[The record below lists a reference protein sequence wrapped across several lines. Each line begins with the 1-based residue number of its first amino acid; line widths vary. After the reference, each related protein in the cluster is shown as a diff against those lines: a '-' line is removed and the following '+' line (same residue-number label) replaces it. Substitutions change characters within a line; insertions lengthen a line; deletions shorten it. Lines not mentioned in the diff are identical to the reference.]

1 MCYCLNPT
9 CQNPQNPG
17 DAELCQS
24 CGAKLLL
31 TIDAETPSASR
42 YRTIKPIGQ
51 GGFGRT
57 FLAVDETKPLIFS
70 QCVIKQFLQ
79 QNTAAEKAAQ
89 LFHQEAA
96 QLETLGK
103 HPQIPELIAHFEQ
116 DGRQYL
122 VQEFIDGKNLA
133 RELEQKGA
141 FTETQ
146 IRQILNDLLPV
157 LHFVHKSKVIHRDIK
172 PENIIRRRLSPA
184 PLPALENSYQPS
196 PFQKDI
202 VLVDFGAAKKVTAT
216 GLPQTGTI
224 IGSAAYTA
232 PEQLMGKAVFAS
244 DIYSLGVT
252 CIHLLTEIPP
262 FDLFDSTEDS
272 WAWRNYLKTAVSDD
286 FGRILDTMLQS
297 ATNRRYS
304 SASAVIRH
312 LNPKPVYLDAQP
324 VLDAPETPAER
335 VVTPAPGV
343 SLFTRQQQAEIQQA
357 LQEDLAPYN
366 VTIQVSQAKQQLNIV
381 INRTEDNPVYYPHLS
396 QIIATRLTDLELNKV
411 TAVKLLGRVNN
422 SRRPEWK
429 QILQIDPK
437 IKLRNKLV
445 RLQHNQLLKKA
456 ASVTTQ
462 EFWLPKLKTQ
472 DFWIDAL
479 MFALVWFIFGSQIVI
494 FNSWF
499 ALIVS
504 SGFMAVK
511 HQVSQ
516 NKEFAN
522 KNLFASLVVLFLMTG
537 GMGNSRILNTG
548 IFGILLGCLVV
559 ALPLFFVK
567 ENYQ

>member
-1 MCYCLNPT
+1 MSYCLNPT
-9 CQNPQNPG
+9 CRNPQNPG

-24 CGAKLLL
+24 CGSKLLL
-31 TIDAETPSASR
+31 TLDAETPSASR

-57 FLAVDETKPLIFS
+57 FLAVDETKPVIFS
-70 QCVIKQFLQ
+70 QCVIKQFFP
-79 QNTAAEKAAQ
+79 QNTAGEKAAQ

-184 PLPALENSYQPS
+184 PLSALENSYQPS

-216 GLPQTGTI
+216 GLPQTGTM

-286 FGRILDTMLQS
+286 LGRILDTMLQS
-297 ATNRRYS
+297 ATKRRYS

-343 SLFTRQQQAEIQQA
+343 SLFTRQQQAEIQEA
-357 LQEDLAPYN
+357 LQEAIAPYN

-396 QIIATRLTDLELNKV
+396 QIIATRLTDLQLNKV
-411 TAVKLLGRVNN
+411 AAVKLLGRVNN
-422 SRRPEWK
+422 SRVPEWK
-429 QILQIDPK
+429 QVLQIDPK
-437 IKLRNKLV
+437 IKLRNKLR
-445 RLQHNQLLKKA
+445 RLKHNKLLKKIAPTCYPKILA
-456 ASVTTQ
+456 A
-462 EFWLPKLKTQ
+462 
-472 DFWIDAL
+472 
-479 MFALVWFIFGSQIVI
+479 
-494 FNSWF
+494 
-499 ALIVS
+499 
-504 SGFMAVK
+504 
-511 HQVSQ
+511 QV
-516 NKEFAN
+516 
-522 KNLFASLVVLFLMTG
+522 
-537 GMGNSRILNTG
+537 
-548 IFGILLGCLVV
+548 
-559 ALPLFFVK
+559 
-567 ENYQ
+567 EN

>member
-1 MCYCLNPT
+1 MSYCLNPT
-9 CQNPQNPG
+9 CHNPQNPG

-24 CGAKLLL
+24 CGSKLLL
-31 TIDAETPSASR
+31 TLDAETPSASR

-57 FLAVDETKPLIFS
+57 FLAVDETKPVIFS
-70 QCVIKQFLQ
+70 QCVIKQFFP
-79 QNTAAEKAAQ
+79 QNTAGEKAAQ

-184 PLPALENSYQPS
+184 PLSALENSYQPS

-286 FGRILDTMLQS
+286 LGRILDTMLQS
-297 ATNRRYS
+297 ATKRRYS

-324 VLDAPETPAER
+324 VLDAPETPAQR

-343 SLFTRQQQAEIQQA
+343 SLFSRQQQAEIQEA
-357 LQEDLAPYN
+357 LQEAIAPYN

-396 QIIATRLTDLELNKV
+396 QIIATRLTDLQLNKV
-411 TAVKLLGRVNN
+411 ATVKLLGRVNN
-422 SRRPEWK
+422 SRVPEWK
-429 QILQIDPK
+429 QVLQIDPK
-437 IKLRNKLV
+437 IKLRNKLR
-445 RLQHNQLLKKA
+445 RLKHNKLLKQIA
-456 ASVTTQ
+456 PVATQ
-462 EFWLPKLKTQ
+462 KFWLPKLKTK
-472 DFWIDAL
+472 DFWIDSL

-494 FNSWF
+494 FNYWF

-522 KNLFASLVVLFLMTG
+522 NNLFASLVVLFLVSG

-559 ALPLFFVK
+559 AFPLFFVK
-567 ENYQ
+567 ENYH

>member
-1 MCYCLNPT
+1 MSYCLNPT

-24 CGAKLLL
+24 CGSKLLL
-31 TIDAETPSASR
+31 TNAQSPSASR
-42 YRTIKPIGQ
+42 YRTIRAIAQ

-57 FLAVDETKPLIFS
+57 FLAVDETKPQTFA
-70 QCVIKQFLQ
+70 QCVIKQSLPP
-79 QNTAAEKAAQ
+79 NTAAEKASQ

-133 RELEQKGA
+133 QELEQKGA
-141 FTETQ
+141 FTENQ

-157 LHFVHKSKVIHRDIK
+157 IHFVHKSKVIHRDIK

-252 CIHLLTEIPP
+252 CIHLLTHIPP
-262 FDLFDSTEDS
+262 FDLFDSAEDS
-272 WAWRNYLKTAVSDD
+272 WAWRNYLKSAVSDD

-304 SASAVIRH
+304 SASAVIRQ
-312 LNPKPVYLDAQP
+312 LNPKPVYLDVQP
-324 VLDAPETPAER
+324 VLDAPETGAESKPALAAA
-335 VVTPAPGV
+335 PA
-343 SLFTRQQQAEIQQA
+343 LFSREEQAEIQQA
-357 LQEDLAPYN
+357 LQEAIAPYN
-366 VTIQVSQAKQQLNIV
+366 VTIQISQAKQKLNIV

-396 QIIATRLTDLELNKV
+396 QIIATKLTALQLNKI
-411 TAVKLLGRVNN
+411 TAIKLLGRVNN
-422 SRRPEWK
+422 SRVPEWK
-429 QILQIDPK
+429 EVLQIDPK
-437 IKLRNKLV
+437 IQLKNKIV
-445 RLQHNQLLKKA
+445 RLQHNQLAKKIA
-456 ASVTTQ
+456 PVATQ

-472 DFWIDAL
+472 DFWLDSL

-499 ALIVS
+499 ALIVA

-511 HQVSQ
+511 YQVSQ
-516 NKEFAN
+516 KKEFAN
-522 KNLFASLVVLFLMTG
+522 KNLFASLVVLFLITG

>member
-1 MCYCLNPT
+1 MSYCLNPT

-17 DAELCQS
+17 DADLCQS
-24 CGAKLLL
+24 CGSKLLL
-31 TIDAETPSASR
+31 TNEQSPSASR
-42 YRTIKPIGQ
+42 YRTIKPIAQ

-57 FLAVDETKPLIFS
+57 FLAVDETKPQIFS
-70 QCVIKQFLQ
+70 QCVIKQFLP
-79 QNTAAEKAAQ
+79 QNTPAEKAAQ

-116 DGRQYL
+116 DSRQYL

-133 RELEQKGA
+133 QELEQKGA
-141 FTETQ
+141 FTENQ

-172 PENIIRRRLSPA
+172 PANIIRRRLSPA

-202 VLVDFGAAKKVTAT
+202 ILVDFGAAKKVTAT

-224 IGSAAYTA
+224 IGSAAYIA

-252 CIHLLTEIPP
+252 CIHLLTHIPP

-272 WAWRNYLKTAVSDD
+272 WAWRNYLKSAVSDD

-304 SASAVIRH
+304 SASAVIRQ

-324 VLDAPETPAER
+324 VLNTPETPAESK
-335 VVTPAPGV
+335 PALSPV
-343 SLFTRQQQAEIQQA
+343 RSLFSREQQAEIQQA
-357 LQEDLAPYN
+357 LQDAIAPYN
-366 VTIQVSQAKQQLNIV
+366 VTIQVSQAKQKLNIV

-396 QIIATRLTDLELNKV
+396 QIIATRLTDLQLNKV
-411 TAVKLLGRVNN
+411 AAIKLLGRVNN
-422 SRRPEWK
+422 SRVPEWK
-429 QILQIDPK
+429 EVLQIDPK
-437 IKLRNKLV
+437 IQLRNKLV
-445 RLQHNQLLKKA
+445 RLQHNQLAKKIA
-456 ASVTTQ
+456 PVATQ
-462 EFWLPKLKTQ
+462 EFWLPKLRNQ
-472 DFWIDAL
+472 DFWIDSL

-499 ALIVS
+499 ALIVA
-504 SGFMAVK
+504 SGFMVVK

-522 KNLFASLVVLFLMTG
+522 KNLFASLVVLFLLTG

>member
-1 MCYCLNPT
+1 MSYCLNPT

-17 DAELCQS
+17 DAELCKS
-24 CGAKLLL
+24 CGSKLLL
-31 TIDAETPSASR
+31 TNENSPSASR
-42 YRTIKPIGQ
+42 YRTIKAIGQ

-89 LFHQEAA
+89 LFQQEAA

-133 RELEQKGA
+133 QELEQKGA
-141 FTETQ
+141 FTENQ

-172 PENIIRRRLSPA
+172 PENIIRRRLSPT
-184 PLPALENSYQPS
+184 PLPALESSYHPS

-252 CIHLLTEIPP
+252 CIHLLTHIPP
-262 FDLFDSTEDS
+262 FDLFDSAEDA
-272 WAWRNYLKTAVSDD
+272 WAWRNYLKSAVSDD

-304 SASAVIRH
+304 SASAVIRQ

-357 LQEDLAPYN
+357 LQEAIAPYN
-366 VTIQVSQAKQQLNIV
+366 VTIQVSQAKQKLNIV
-381 INRTEDNPVYYPHLS
+381 INRTENNPVYYPHLS
-396 QIIATRLTDLELNKV
+396 QIIATRLTDLELNQV
-411 TAVKLLGRVNN
+411 AAIKLLGRVNN
-422 SRRPEWK
+422 SRIPEWK
-429 QILQIDPK
+429 EVLQIDPK
-437 IKLRNKLV
+437 IKIRNKIV
-445 RLQHNQLLKKA
+445 RLQHNLFIKKIA
-456 ASVTTQ
+456 PVATQ
-462 EFWLPKLKTQ
+462 EFWLPKLKNT
-472 DFWIDAL
+472 DFWIDSL

-494 FNSWF
+494 FNSIF
-499 ALIVS
+499 ALIVA
-504 SGFMAVK
+504 SGFMVVK
-511 HQVSQ
+511 HKVSQ

-522 KNLFASLVVLFLMTG
+522 KNLFASLVLLFLITG
-537 GMGNSRILNTG
+537 SMGNSRILNTG
-548 IFGILLGCLVV
+548 IFGVLLGCLVV

>member
-1 MCYCLNPT
+1 MSYCLNPT
-9 CQNPQNPG
+9 CQNPQNQS

-24 CGAKLLL
+24 CGSKLLL
-31 TIDAETPSASR
+31 TNEQSPSASR
-42 YRTIKPIGQ
+42 YRTIKPIAQ

-57 FLAVDETKPLIFS
+57 FLAVDETKPPIFS
-70 QCVIKQFLQ
+70 QCVIKQSLP
-79 QNTAAEKAAQ
+79 QNTAAEKSAQ

-116 DGRQYL
+116 EDRQYL

-133 RELEQKGA
+133 QELEQKGA

-172 PENIIRRRLSPA
+172 PANIIRRRLSPA

-252 CIHLLTEIPP
+252 CIHLLTHIPP

-272 WAWRNYLKTAVSDD
+272 WAWRNYLKSAVSDD

-297 ATNRRYS
+297 ATNRRYN
-304 SASAVIRH
+304 SASAVIRQ
-312 LNPKPVYLDAQP
+312 LNPKPVYLEGAP

-335 VVTPAPGV
+335 VLTPAPGV
-343 SLFTRQQQAEIQQA
+343 SLFTRQEQAEIQEA
-357 LQEDLAPYN
+357 LQSAIAPYN
-366 VTIQVSQAKQQLNIV
+366 VIIQVNQAKHKLNIV
-381 INRTEDNPVYYPHLS
+381 INRTPDNPVYYPHLA
-396 QIIATRLTDLELNKV
+396 QIITTRLTDLQLNKV
-411 TAVKLLGRVNN
+411 AAVKLLGRVNN
-422 SRRPEWK
+422 SRVPEWK
-429 QILQIDPK
+429 EVLQIDPK
-437 IKLRNKLV
+437 IQLRNKLV
-445 RLQHNQLLKKA
+445 RLQHSELVKKIA
-456 ASVTTQ
+456 PVATQ
-462 EFWLPKLKTQ
+462 QFWLPKLRTK
-472 DFWIDAL
+472 DFWIDSL

-494 FNSWF
+494 FNAVF
-499 ALIVS
+499 ALIIS
-504 SGFMAVK
+504 AAFMAVK
-511 HQVSQ
+511 HQVSK

-522 KNLFASLVVLFLMTG
+522 NNLFATLVVLFLMAG
-537 GMGNSRILNTG
+537 NMGNSRILNTG
-548 IFGILLGCLVV
+548 VFGFLLACLVV
-559 ALPLFFVK
+559 ASPLFYVK

>member
-1 MCYCLNPT
+1 MSYCLNPT

-24 CGAKLLL
+24 CGSKLLL
-31 TIDAETPSASR
+31 TNEQSPSASR
-42 YRTIKPIGQ
+42 YRTIKAIAQ

-57 FLAVDETKPLIFS
+57 FLAVDETKPQTFA
-70 QCVIKQFLQ
+70 QCVIKQSFP

-116 DGRQYL
+116 EGRQYL

-133 RELEQKGA
+133 QELEQKGA

-146 IRQILNDLLPV
+146 IRQILSDLLPV

-216 GLPQTGTI
+216 GLPQTGTM

-244 DIYSLGVT
+244 DIYSLGIT
-252 CIHLLTEIPP
+252 CIHLLTHIPP
-262 FDLFDSTEDS
+262 FDLFDSAEDS
-272 WAWRNYLKTAVSDD
+272 WAWRNYLKSAVSDD

-304 SASAVIRH
+304 SASAVIRQ

-324 VLDAPETPAER
+324 VLDASETGAESKPVLTGAPA
-335 VVTPAPGV
+335 
-343 SLFTRQQQAEIQQA
+343 LFSREQQAEIQQA
-357 LQEDLAPYN
+357 LQEAIAPYN
-366 VTIQVSQAKQQLNIV
+366 VTIQISQAKQKLNIV

-396 QIIATRLTDLELNKV
+396 QIIATKLTALQLNKV
-411 TAVKLLGRVNN
+411 AAIKLLGRVNN
-422 SRRPEWK
+422 SRVPEWK
-429 QILQIDPK
+429 EVLQIDPK
-437 IKLRNKLV
+437 IQLRNKLV
-445 RLQHNQLLKKA
+445 RLQHNQLAKKFA
-456 ASVTTQ
+456 PVATQ
-462 EFWLPKLKTQ
+462 EFWLPKLKSQ
-472 DFWIDAL
+472 DFWLDSL

-499 ALIVS
+499 ALIVA
-504 SGFMAVK
+504 SGFMVVK

-516 NKEFAN
+516 DKEFAN

>member
-1 MCYCLNPT
+1 MSYCLNPT
-9 CQNPQNPG
+9 CHNPQNPG

-24 CGAKLLL
+24 CGSKLLL
-31 TIDAETPSASR
+31 TLDAETPSASR
-42 YRTIKPIGQ
+42 YRTRKPIGQ

-57 FLAVDETKPLIFS
+57 FLAVDETKPVIFS
-70 QCVIKQFLQ
+70 QCVIKQSFP
-79 QNTAAEKAAQ
+79 QNTAGEKAAQ

-184 PLPALENSYQPS
+184 PLSALENSYQPS

-286 FGRILDTMLQS
+286 LGRILDTMLQS
-297 ATNRRYS
+297 ATKRRYS
-304 SASAVIRH
+304 SASAVLRH
-312 LNPKPVYLDAQP
+312 LNPKQVYLDAEP

-343 SLFTRQQQAEIQQA
+343 SLFTRQQQAEIQEA
-357 LQEDLAPYN
+357 LQEAIAPYN

-396 QIIATRLTDLELNKV
+396 QIIATRLTDLHLNKV
-411 TAVKLLGRVNN
+411 AAVKLLGRVNN
-422 SRRPEWK
+422 SRVPEWK
-429 QILQIDPK
+429 QVLQIDPK
-437 IKLRNKLV
+437 IKLRNKLR
-445 RLQHNQLLKKA
+445 RLKHNKLLKKIA
-456 ASVTTQ
+456 PLTTQ
-462 EFWLPKLKTQ
+462 KFWLPKLKTK
-472 DFWIDAL
+472 DFWIDSL

-504 SGFMAVK
+504 SGFMTVK

-522 KNLFASLVVLFLMTG
+522 NNLFASLVVLFLMSG

-567 ENYQ
+567 ENYH

>member
-9 CQNPQNPG
+9 CHNPQNLG

-24 CGAKLLL
+24 CGSKLLL

-57 FLAVDETKPLIFS
+57 FLAVDETKPVIFS
-70 QCVIKQFLQ
+70 QCVIKQSFP
-79 QNTAAEKAAQ
+79 QNTAGEKAAQ
-89 LFHQEAA
+89 LFHQEVA

-116 DGRQYL
+116 EGRQYL

-184 PLPALENSYQPS
+184 PLSALENSYQPS

-286 FGRILDTMLQS
+286 LGRILDTMLQS
-297 ATNRRYS
+297 ATKRRYS

-312 LNPKPVYLDAQP
+312 LNPKPVYLDAEP

-343 SLFTRQQQAEIQQA
+343 SLFTRQQQAEIQEA
-357 LQEDLAPYN
+357 LQEAIAPYN

-396 QIIATRLTDLELNKV
+396 QIIATRLTDLQLNKV
-411 TAVKLLGRVNN
+411 AAVKLLGRVNN

-437 IKLRNKLV
+437 IQLRNKLV
-445 RLQHNQLLKKA
+445 RLQHNQLLKKIA
-456 ASVTTQ
+456 PVTTQ

-522 KNLFASLVVLFLMTG
+522 KNLFASLVLLFLMTG
-537 GMGNSRILNTG
+537 GMGNFRILNTG

-567 ENYQ
+567 ENYH

>member
-24 CGAKLLL
+24 CGSKLLL
-31 TIDAETPSASR
+31 TIDPETPSASR
-42 YRTIKPIGQ
+42 YRTVKPIGQ

-70 QCVIKQFLQ
+70 QCVIKQFFP
-79 QNTAAEKAAQ
+79 QNTSAEKAAQ

-172 PENIIRRRLSPA
+172 PENIIRRRLSPT

-366 VTIQVSQAKQQLNIV
+366 VTIQVSQAKQQLTIV

-396 QIIATRLTDLELNKV
+396 QIIATRLTDLQLNKV
-411 TAVKLLGRVNN
+411 AAVKLLGRVNN

-437 IKLRNKLV
+437 IQLRNKLV
-445 RLQHNQLLKKA
+445 RLQHNKLLKNIA
-456 ASVTTQ
+456 PVATQ
-462 EFWLPKLKTQ
+462 EFWLPKFKTQ
-472 DFWIDAL
+472 DFWLDAL

-516 NKEFAN
+516 HKEFAN

>member
-1 MCYCLNPT
+1 MSYCLNPT
-9 CQNPQNPG
+9 CHNPQNPG

-24 CGAKLLL
+24 CVSKLLL
-31 TIDAETPSASR
+31 TLDAETPSASR
-42 YRTIKPIGQ
+42 YRSIKPIGQ

-57 FLAVDETKPLIFS
+57 FLAVDETKPVIFS
-70 QCVIKQFLQ
+70 QCVIKQSFP
-79 QNTAAEKAAQ
+79 QNTAGEKAAQ
-89 LFHQEAA
+89 LFHQEVA

-184 PLPALENSYQPS
+184 PLSALENCYQPS

-286 FGRILDTMLQS
+286 LGRILDTMLQS
-297 ATNRRYS
+297 ATKRRYS

-343 SLFTRQQQAEIQQA
+343 SLFTRQQQAEIQEA
-357 LQEDLAPYN
+357 LQEAIAPYN
-366 VTIQVSQAKQQLNIV
+366 VIIQVSQAKQQLNIV

-396 QIIATRLTDLELNKV
+396 QIIATRLTDFHLNKV
-411 TAVKLLGRVNN
+411 AAVKLLGRVNN
-422 SRRPEWK
+422 SRVPEWK
-429 QILQIDPK
+429 QLLQIDPK
-437 IKLRNKLV
+437 IKFRNKL
-445 RLQHNQLLKKA
+445 RLKHNKLLKKIA
-456 ASVTTQ
+456 PVATKN
-462 EFWLPKLKTQ
+462 FWLPKLKTK
-472 DFWIDAL
+472 DFWIDSL

-494 FNSWF
+494 FNSWC

-504 SGFMAVK
+504 SGFMTVK

-522 KNLFASLVVLFLMTG
+522 NNLFASLVVLFLMSG

-559 ALPLFFVK
+559 ASPLFFVK
-567 ENYQ
+567 ENYH

>member
-1 MCYCLNPT
+1 MSYCLNPT
-9 CQNPQNPG
+9 CRNPQNPG

-24 CGAKLLL
+24 CGSKLLL
-31 TIDAETPSASR
+31 TLDAETPSASR

-57 FLAVDETKPLIFS
+57 FLAVDETKPVIFS
-70 QCVIKQFLQ
+70 QCVIKQSFP
-79 QNTAAEKAAQ
+79 QNTAGEKGAQ

-184 PLPALENSYQPS
+184 PLSALENSYQPS

-286 FGRILDTMLQS
+286 LGRILDTMLQS
-297 ATNRRYS
+297 ATKRRYS

-312 LNPKPVYLDAQP
+312 LNPKPVYLDAEP

-343 SLFTRQQQAEIQQA
+343 SLFTRQQQAEIQEA
-357 LQEDLAPYN
+357 LQEAIAPYN

-396 QIIATRLTDLELNKV
+396 QIIATRLTDLQLNKV
-411 TAVKLLGRVNN
+411 AAVKLLGRVNN
-422 SRRPEWK
+422 SRVPEWK
-429 QILQIDPK
+429 QLLQIDPK
-437 IKLRNKLV
+437 IKLRNKIR
-445 RLQHNQLLKKA
+445 RLKHNILLKKIA
-456 ASVTTQ
+456 PVATQ
-462 EFWLPKLKTQ
+462 KFWLPKLKTK
-472 DFWIDAL
+472 DFWIDSL

-504 SGFMAVK
+504 SGFMTVK

-522 KNLFASLVVLFLMTG
+522 NNLFASLVVLFLMSG

-567 ENYQ
+567 ENYH

>member
-24 CGAKLLL
+24 CGSKLLL

-252 CIHLLTEIPP
+252 CIHLLTEIRP

-396 QIIATRLTDLELNKV
+396 QIIATRLTDLQLNKV
-411 TAVKLLGRVNN
+411 AAVKLLGRLNN

-462 EFWLPKLKTQ
+462 EFWRPKLKTQ

-499 ALIVS
+499 ALIVT
-504 SGFMAVK
+504 SGFMTVK

-516 NKEFAN
+516 HKQFAN

>member
-1 MCYCLNPT
+1 MSYCLNPT
-9 CQNPQNPG
+9 CQNPQNLG

-24 CGAKLLL
+24 CGSKLLL
-31 TIDAETPSASR
+31 TNENSPSASR
-42 YRTIKPIGQ
+42 YRTVKAIGQ

-57 FLAVDETKPLIFS
+57 FLAVDETKPLTFS
-70 QCVIKQFLQ
+70 QCVIKQFLP
-79 QNTAAEKAAQ
+79 QNTAAAKAAQ

-96 QLETLGK
+96 QLQTLGK

-157 LHFVHKSKVIHRDIK
+157 LHYVHKSKVIHRDIK
-172 PENIIRRRLSPA
+172 PENIIRRRLSPT

-272 WAWRNYLKTAVSDD
+272 WAWRNYLKSAVSDD

-304 SASAVIRH
+304 SASAVLRH
-312 LNPKPVYLDAQP
+312 LNPKPVYLEAAP

-335 VVTPAPGV
+335 VLTPAPGL
-343 SLFTRQQQAEIQQA
+343 SLFTRKEQAEIQQA
-357 LQEDLAPYN
+357 LQEAIAPYN
-366 VTIQVSQAKQQLNIV
+366 VTIQLSQAKQKLNIV

-396 QIIATRLTDLELNKV
+396 QIIATRLTSLQLNKV
-411 TAVKLLGRVNN
+411 AAVKLLGRVNN
-422 SRRPEWK
+422 SRVPEWK
-429 QILQIDPK
+429 QVLQIDPK
-437 IKLRNKLV
+437 IKLRNKIVL
-445 RLQHNQLLKKA
+445 LQHNQLIKKIA
-456 ASVTTQ
+456 PVATQ
-462 EFWLPKLKTQ
+462 EFWLPKLRNA
-472 DFWIDAL
+472 DFWIDSL

-494 FNSWF
+494 FNSGF
-499 ALIVS
+499 ALIVA

-511 HQVSQ
+511 YQVSQ
-516 NKEFAN
+516 KKEFAN
-522 KNLFASLVVLFLMTG
+522 KNLFASLVVLFLIAG

-548 IFGILLGCLVV
+548 IFGVLLGCLVV

>member
-1 MCYCLNPT
+1 MSYCLNPT
-9 CQNPQNPG
+9 CHNPQNPG

-24 CGAKLLL
+24 CCSKLLL
-31 TIDAETPSASR
+31 TNEQSPSASR
-42 YRTIKPIGQ
+42 YRSIRAIAQ

-57 FLAVDETKPLIFS
+57 FLAVDETKPQNFA
-70 QCVIKQFLQ
+70 QCVIKQSLPP
-79 QNTAAEKAAQ
+79 NTAAEKASQ

-116 DGRQYL
+116 EGRQYL

-133 RELEQKGA
+133 QELEQKGA

-252 CIHLLTEIPP
+252 CIHLLTHIPP
-262 FDLFDSTEDS
+262 FDLFDSAEDS
-272 WAWRNYLKTAVSDD
+272 WAWRNYLKSAVSDD

-297 ATNRRYS
+297 ATNRRYN
-304 SASAVIRH
+304 SASAVIRQ

-324 VLDAPETPAER
+324 VLDAPETGAESKPALA
-335 VVTPAPGV
+335 PAPA
-343 SLFTRQQQAEIQQA
+343 LFSREQQAEIQQA
-357 LQEDLAPYN
+357 LQEAIAPYN
-366 VTIQVSQAKQQLNIV
+366 VTIQISQAKQKLNIV

-396 QIIATRLTDLELNKV
+396 QIIATKLTDLQLNKV
-411 TAVKLLGRVNN
+411 AAIKLLGRVNN
-422 SRRPEWK
+422 SRVPEWK
-429 QILQIDPK
+429 EVLQIDPK
-437 IKLRNKLV
+437 IQLKNKLL
-445 RLQHNQLLKKA
+445 RLQHNQLAKKIA
-456 ASVTTQ
+456 PVATQ

-472 DFWIDAL
+472 DFWLDSL

-499 ALIVS
+499 ALIVA
-504 SGFMAVK
+504 SGFMVVK

-516 NKEFAN
+516 DKEFAN
-522 KNLFASLVVLFLMTG
+522 KNLFASLVVLFLLTG

>member
-1 MCYCLNPT
+1 MSYCLNPT
-9 CQNPQNPG
+9 CHNPQNPG

-24 CGAKLLL
+24 CGSKLLL
-31 TIDAETPSASR
+31 TLDAETPSASR

-57 FLAVDETKPLIFS
+57 FLAVDETKPVIFS
-70 QCVIKQFLQ
+70 QCVIKQFLP
-79 QNTAAEKAAQ
+79 QNTAGEKAAQ

-184 PLPALENSYQPS
+184 PLSALENSYQPS

-286 FGRILDTMLQS
+286 LSRILDTMLQS
-297 ATNRRYS
+297 ATKRRYS
-304 SASAVIRH
+304 SASAVLRH

-343 SLFTRQQQAEIQQA
+343 LLFTRQQQAEIQEA
-357 LQEDLAPYN
+357 LQEAIAPYN

-396 QIIATRLTDLELNKV
+396 QIIATRLTDLHLNKV
-411 TAVKLLGRVNN
+411 AAVKLLGRVNN
-422 SRRPEWK
+422 SRVPEWK
-429 QILQIDPK
+429 QLLQIDPK
-437 IKLRNKLV
+437 IKLRNKLR
-445 RLQHNQLLKKA
+445 RLKYNKLLKKIA
-456 ASVTTQ
+456 PVATQ
-462 EFWLPKLKTQ
+462 NFWLPKLKTK
-472 DFWIDAL
+472 DFWIDSL

-504 SGFMAVK
+504 SGFMTVK

-522 KNLFASLVVLFLMTG
+522 NNLFASLVVLFLMSG

-559 ALPLFFVK
+559 ASPLFFVK
-567 ENYQ
+567 ENYH

>member
-1 MCYCLNPT
+1 MSYCLNPT
-9 CQNPQNPG
+9 CQNPQNSG

-24 CGAKLLL
+24 CGSKLLL
-31 TIDAETPSASR
+31 SNEQSPSASR
-42 YRTIKPIGQ
+42 YRTIRAIAQ

-57 FLAVDETKPLIFS
+57 FLAVDQTKPPMFS
-70 QCVIKQFLQ
+70 QCVIKQSFP
-79 QNTAAEKAAQ
+79 QNTAAAQAAQ

-103 HPQIPELIAHFEQ
+103 HPQIPELIAYFEQ

-133 RELEQKGA
+133 QELAQKGA
-141 FTETQ
+141 FTENQ

-252 CIHLLTEIPP
+252 CIHLLTHIPP
-262 FDLFDSTEDS
+262 FDLFDSAEDS
-272 WAWRNYLKTAVSDD
+272 WAWRNYLKSAVSDD

-297 ATNRRYS
+297 ATNRRYN
-304 SASAVIRH
+304 SASAVIRQ
-312 LNPKPVYLDAQP
+312 LNPKQVYLEGQP
-324 VLDAPETPAER
+324 VLDAPETPAESK
-335 VVTPAPGV
+335 PALSPIP
-343 SLFTRQQQAEIQQA
+343 SLFSLEQQAEIQQA
-357 LQEDLAPYN
+357 LQSAIAPYN
-366 VTIQVSQAKQQLNIV
+366 VTIQVSQAKQKLNIV
-381 INRTEDNPVYYPHLS
+381 INRTEDNPIYYPHLS
-396 QIIATRLTDLELNKV
+396 QIIATKLTDLQLNKV
-411 TAVKLLGRVNN
+411 AAIKLLGRVNN
-422 SRRPEWK
+422 SRVPEWK
-429 QILQIDPK
+429 EVLETDPN
-437 IKLRNKLV
+437 IQFSNKSWQ
-445 RLQHNQLLKKA
+445 RQDNQLVKPIAPVITEEFLL
-456 ASVTTQ
+456 SV
-462 EFWLPKLKTQ
+462 LKTKN
-472 DFWIDAL
+472 FWIDLL

-494 FNSWF
+494 FNSGF
-499 ALIVS
+499 ALIIS
-504 SGFMAVK
+504 LGFMVVK
-511 HQVSQ
+511 YQVSE

-522 KNLFASLVVLFLMTG
+522 KILFATLVVLFLITG
-537 GMGNSRILNTG
+537 SMGNSRILNTG
-548 IFGILLGCLVV
+548 IFGVLLGCLVV

>member
-1 MCYCLNPT
+1 MSYCLNPT
-9 CQNPQNPG
+9 CQNPQNLG

-24 CGAKLLL
+24 CGSKLLL
-31 TIDAETPSASR
+31 TNEQSPSASR

-57 FLAVDETKPLIFS
+57 FLAVDESKPLIFS
-70 QCVIKQFLQ
+70 QCVIKQSLPQ
-79 QNTAAEKAAQ
+79 KNLAEKAAQ

-157 LHFVHKSKVIHRDIK
+157 IHFVHKSKVIHRDIK
-172 PENIIRRRLSPA
+172 PENIIRRRLTPA

-252 CIHLLTEIPP
+252 CIHLLTDIPP

-286 FGRILDTMLQS
+286 FGCILDTMLQS

-304 SASAVIRH
+304 SASAVIRQ
-312 LNPKPVYLDAQP
+312 LNPKPVYLDASP

-357 LQEDLAPYN
+357 LQEAIAPYN
-366 VTIQVSQAKQQLNIV
+366 VTIQVSQAKQQLTIV

-396 QIIATRLTDLELNKV
+396 QIIATRLTDLQLNKV
-411 TAVKLLGRVNN
+411 AAVKLLGRVNN

-437 IKLRNKLV
+437 IQLRNKLV
-445 RLQHNQLLKKA
+445 RLQHHQLLKKI

-462 EFWLPKLKTQ
+462 EFWQPKLKTQ

-499 ALIVS
+499 ALIVT

-516 NKEFAN
+516 HKEFAN

>member
-1 MCYCLNPT
+1 MSYCLNPT
-9 CQNPQNPG
+9 CQNPQNSG

-24 CGAKLLL
+24 CGSKLLL
-31 TIDAETPSASR
+31 TNEQSPSASR
-42 YRTIKPIGQ
+42 YRTIKPIAQ

-57 FLAVDETKPLIFS
+57 FLAVDETKPQIFS
-70 QCVIKQFLQ
+70 QCVIKQFLP
-79 QNTAAEKAAQ
+79 QNTPAEKAAQ

-116 DGRQYL
+116 DSRQYL

-133 RELEQKGA
+133 QELEQKGA
-141 FTETQ
+141 FTENQ

-252 CIHLLTEIPP
+252 CIHLLTHIPP

-272 WAWRNYLKTAVSDD
+272 WAWRNYLKSAVSDD

-304 SASAVIRH
+304 SASAVIRQ

-324 VLDAPETPAER
+324 VLDAPETPAESK
-335 VVTPAPGV
+335 PALAAAPA
-343 SLFTRQQQAEIQQA
+343 LFSREQQAEIQQA
-357 LQEDLAPYN
+357 LQDAIAPYN
-366 VTIQVSQAKQQLNIV
+366 VTIQVSQAKQKLNIV

-396 QIIATRLTDLELNKV
+396 QIIATRLTDLQLNKV
-411 TAVKLLGRVNN
+411 AAIKLLGRVNN
-422 SRRPEWK
+422 SRVPEWK
-429 QILQIDPK
+429 EVLQIDPK
-437 IKLRNKLV
+437 IQLRNKLL
-445 RLQHNQLLKKA
+445 RLQHNQLVKKIA
-456 ASVTTQ
+456 PVATQ
-462 EFWLPKLKTQ
+462 EFWLPKLRTQ
-472 DFWIDAL
+472 DFWLDSL

-499 ALIVS
+499 ALIVA
-504 SGFMAVK
+504 SGFMMVK

-522 KNLFASLVVLFLMTG
+522 KNLFASLVVLFLITG

-548 IFGILLGCLVV
+548 IFGVLLGCLVV
-559 ALPLFFVK
+559 VLPLFFVK

>member
-1 MCYCLNPT
+1 MSYCFHPT

-17 DAELCQS
+17 DAEFCQS
-24 CGAKLLL
+24 CGSKLLL
-31 TIDAETPSASR
+31 TNEETPSESR
-42 YRTIKPIGQ
+42 YRIVRPIGQ

-57 FLAVDETKPLIFS
+57 FLAVDETKPSIFS
-70 QCVIKQFLQ
+70 QCVIKQSFS
-79 QNTAAEKAAQ
+79 QNTSAEKAAQ

-103 HPQIPELIAHFEQ
+103 HPQIPELLAHFER

-133 RELEQKGA
+133 QELEQKGS

-146 IRQILNDLLPV
+146 LRQLLNDLLPV

-184 PLPALENSYQPS
+184 PLPALENSLQP
-196 PFQKDI
+196 PAFQKDI
-202 VLVDFGAAKKVTAT
+202 VLVDFGASKKVTVS

-224 IGSAAYTA
+224 IGSAAYTS

-252 CIHLLTEIPP
+252 GIHLLTHIPP
-262 FDLFDSTEDS
+262 FDLFDSTENS

-286 FGRILDTMLQS
+286 FGRILDTMLHS

-304 SASAVIRH
+304 SASAVLRQ
-312 LNPKPVYLDAQP
+312 LNPKPVYLEAKP
-324 VLDAPETPAER
+324 VLNAPETPAER
-335 VVTPAPGV
+335 VLALPPAPP
-343 SLFTRQQQAEIQQA
+343 LFSREERAEIQQA
-357 LQEDLAPYN
+357 LQDAIAPFN
-366 VTIQVSQAKQQLNIV
+366 VTIQVNQAKQQLNIV
-381 INRTEDNPVYYPHLS
+381 INRTADNPVYYPHLS
-396 QIIATRLTDLELNKV
+396 QIISTRLTDLQLNKV
-411 TAVKLLGRVNN
+411 AAIKLLGRVNN
-422 SRRPEWK
+422 SRVPEWK
-429 QILQIDPK
+429 QVLQIDPK
-437 IKLRNKLV
+437 IQLRNKLV
-445 RLQHNQLLKKA
+445 RLQHNKLVKQIVP
-456 ASVTTQ
+456 VTTQ
-462 EFWLPKLKTQ
+462 DFWLPKLRTQ
-472 DFWIDAL
+472 NFWIDAL
-479 MFALVWFIFGSQIVI
+479 MFAIVWFIFGSQIVI
-494 FNSWF
+494 FNSWC
-499 ALIVS
+499 ALIVA

-511 HQVSQ
+511 HHVSR

-522 KNLFASLVVLFLMTG
+522 NNLFASLVVLFFLSG

-548 IFGILLGCLVV
+548 IFGLLLGCLVV
-559 ALPLFFVK
+559 AMPLFFVK

>member
-9 CQNPQNPG
+9 CQNPHNPG

-24 CGAKLLL
+24 CGSKLLL
-31 TIDAETPSASR
+31 TLDAETPSASR
-42 YRTIKPIGQ
+42 YRTVKPIGQ

-172 PENIIRRRLSPA
+172 PENIIRRRLTPA

-312 LNPKPVYLDAQP
+312 LNPKPVYLDAPP

-335 VVTPAPGV
+335 VLTPAPGV

-366 VTIQVSQAKQQLNIV
+366 VTIQVSQAKQQLTIV

-396 QIIATRLTDLELNKV
+396 QIIATRLTDLQLNKV
-411 TAVKLLGRVNN
+411 AAVKLLGRVNN

-437 IKLRNKLV
+437 IQLRNKLL
-445 RLQHNQLLKKA
+445 RLQHNQLLKKI

-499 ALIVS
+499 ALIVT
-504 SGFMAVK
+504 SGFMTVK

>member
-17 DAELCQS
+17 DAELCKS
-24 CGAKLLL
+24 CGSKLLL

-96 QLETLGK
+96 QLQTLGK

-172 PENIIRRRLSPA
+172 PENIIRRRLTPT

-312 LNPKPVYLDAQP
+312 LNPKPVYLDAPP

-335 VVTPAPGV
+335 VLTPAPGV
-343 SLFTRQQQAEIQQA
+343 SLFTRQQKAEIQQA

-366 VTIQVSQAKQQLNIV
+366 VTIQVSQAKQQLTIV

-396 QIIATRLTDLELNKV
+396 QIIATRLTDLQLNKV
-411 TAVKLLGRVNN
+411 AAVKLLGRVNN

-437 IKLRNKLV
+437 IKLRNKLL
-445 RLQHNQLLKKA
+445 RLQHNQLLKKI

>member
-24 CGAKLLL
+24 CGSKLLL
-31 TIDAETPSASR
+31 TIDPETPSASR
-42 YRTIKPIGQ
+42 YRSIKPIGQ

-70 QCVIKQFLQ
+70 QCVIKQFFP
-79 QNTAAEKAAQ
+79 QNTAAEKSAQ

-172 PENIIRRRLSPA
+172 PENIIRRRLSPT
-184 PLPALENSYQPS
+184 PLPALETSYQPS

-312 LNPKPVYLDAQP
+312 LNPKPVYLEASP

-343 SLFTRQQQAEIQQA
+343 PLFTRQQQAEIQQA
-357 LQEDLAPYN
+357 LQEAIAPYN

-411 TAVKLLGRVNN
+411 AAVKLLGRVNN

-445 RLQHNQLLKKA
+445 RLQHNQLLKKIA
-456 ASVTTQ
+456 PVATQ

-499 ALIVS
+499 ALIVT

>member
-1 MCYCLNPT
+1 MSYCLNPT
-9 CQNPQNPG
+9 CHNPQNQS

-24 CGAKLLL
+24 CGSKLLL
-31 TIDAETPSASR
+31 ANEQSPSASR
-42 YRTIKPIGQ
+42 YRSIRAIAQ

-57 FLAVDETKPLIFS
+57 FLAVDETKPQNFA
-70 QCVIKQFLQ
+70 QCVIKQSLPP
-79 QNTAAEKAAQ
+79 NTAAEKASQ

-116 DGRQYL
+116 EGRQYL

-133 RELEQKGA
+133 QELEQKGA

-157 LHFVHKSKVIHRDIK
+157 IHFVHKSKVIHRDIK

-252 CIHLLTEIPP
+252 CIHLLTHIPP
-262 FDLFDSTEDS
+262 FDLFDSAEDS
-272 WAWRNYLKTAVSDD
+272 WAWRNYLKSAVSDD

-304 SASAVIRH
+304 SASAVIRQ
-312 LNPKPVYLDAQP
+312 LNPKPVYLDVQP
-324 VLDAPETPAER
+324 VLDAPETGAESKPALA
-335 VVTPAPGV
+335 PAPA
-343 SLFTRQQQAEIQQA
+343 LFSREQQAEIQEA
-357 LQEDLAPYN
+357 LQEAIAPYN
-366 VTIQVSQAKQQLNIV
+366 VTIQISQAKQKLNIV

-396 QIIATRLTDLELNKV
+396 QIIATKLTALQLNKV
-411 TAVKLLGRVNN
+411 AAIKLLGRVNN
-422 SRRPEWK
+422 SRVPEWK
-429 QILQIDPK
+429 EVLQIDPK
-437 IKLRNKLV
+437 IQLKNKLL
-445 RLQHNQLLKKA
+445 RLQHNQLAKKIA
-456 ASVTTQ
+456 PVVTQ

-472 DFWIDAL
+472 DFWLDSL

-499 ALIVS
+499 ALIVA
-504 SGFMAVK
+504 SGFMVVK

-516 NKEFAN
+516 DKEFAN
-522 KNLFASLVVLFLMTG
+522 KNLFASLVVLFLLTG

>member
-1 MCYCLNPT
+1 MSYCLNPT

-24 CGAKLLL
+24 CGSKLLL
-31 TIDAETPSASR
+31 TNAQSPSASR
-42 YRTIKPIGQ
+42 YRTIKPIAQ

-57 FLAVDETKPLIFS
+57 FLAFDETKPQTFA
-70 QCVIKQFLQ
+70 QCVIKQSLP
-79 QNTAAEKAAQ
+79 QNTPAEKAAQ

-133 RELEQKGA
+133 QELEQKGA
-141 FTETQ
+141 FTENQ

-252 CIHLLTEIPP
+252 CIHLLTHIPP
-262 FDLFDSTEDS
+262 FDLFDSAEDS
-272 WAWRNYLKTAVSDD
+272 WAWRNYLKSAVSDD

-297 ATNRRYS
+297 ATNRRYN
-304 SASAVIRH
+304 SASAVIRQ

-324 VLDAPETPAER
+324 VLDAPETGAESKPALAAA
-335 VVTPAPGV
+335 PA
-343 SLFTRQQQAEIQQA
+343 LFSQEEQAEIQQA
-357 LQEDLAPYN
+357 LQEAIAPYN
-366 VTIQVSQAKQQLNIV
+366 VTIQISQAKQKLNIV
-381 INRTEDNPVYYPHLS
+381 INRTEDNPVHYPHLS
-396 QIIATRLTDLELNKV
+396 QIIATKLTALQLNKI
-411 TAVKLLGRVNN
+411 TAIKLLGRVNN
-422 SRRPEWK
+422 SRVPEWK
-429 QILQIDPK
+429 EVLQIDPK
-437 IKLRNKLV
+437 IQLKNKIV
-445 RLQHNQLLKKA
+445 RLQHNQLAKKIA
-456 ASVTTQ
+456 PVATQ

-472 DFWIDAL
+472 DFWLDSL

-499 ALIVS
+499 ALIVA

-511 HQVSQ
+511 YQVSQ

-522 KNLFASLVVLFLMTG
+522 KNLFASLVVLFLITG

-548 IFGILLGCLVV
+548 IFGVLLGCLVV

>member
-1 MCYCLNPT
+1 MSYCLNPT

-17 DAELCQS
+17 DAELCKS
-24 CGAKLLL
+24 CGSKLLL
-31 TIDAETPSASR
+31 TNENSPSASR
-42 YRTIKPIGQ
+42 YRTIKAIGQ

-89 LFHQEAA
+89 LFQQEAA

-133 RELEQKGA
+133 QELEQKGA

-172 PENIIRRRLSPA
+172 PANIIRRRLSPA

-202 VLVDFGAAKKVTAT
+202 ILVDFGAAKKVTAT

-224 IGSAAYTA
+224 IGSAAYIA

-252 CIHLLTEIPP
+252 CIHLLTHIPP

-272 WAWRNYLKTAVSDD
+272 WAWRNYLKSAVSDD

-304 SASAVIRH
+304 SASAVIRQ

-324 VLDAPETPAER
+324 VLDAPETPAESK
-335 VVTPAPGV
+335 PALSPV
-343 SLFTRQQQAEIQQA
+343 RSLFSREQQAEIQQA
-357 LQEDLAPYN
+357 LQDAIAPYN
-366 VTIQVSQAKQQLNIV
+366 VTIQVSQAKQKLNIV
-381 INRTEDNPVYYPHLS
+381 INRTENNPVYYPHLS
-396 QIIATRLTDLELNKV
+396 QIIATRLTDLELNQV
-411 TAVKLLGRVNN
+411 AAIKLLGRVNN
-422 SRRPEWK
+422 SRIPEWK
-429 QILQIDPK
+429 EVLQIDPK
-437 IKLRNKLV
+437 IKIRNKIV
-445 RLQHNQLLKKA
+445 RLQHNLFIKKIA
-456 ASVTTQ
+456 PVATQ
-462 EFWLPKLKTQ
+462 EFWLPKLKNT
-472 DFWIDAL
+472 DFWIDSL

-494 FNSWF
+494 FNSIF
-499 ALIVS
+499 ALIVA
-504 SGFMAVK
+504 SGFMVVK
-511 HQVSQ
+511 HKVSQ

-522 KNLFASLVVLFLMTG
+522 KNLFASLVLLFLITG
-537 GMGNSRILNTG
+537 SMGNSRILNTG
-548 IFGILLGCLVV
+548 IFGVLLGCLVV

>member
-1 MCYCLNPT
+1 MSYCLNPT
-9 CQNPQNPG
+9 CQNPQNQS

-24 CGAKLLL
+24 CGSKLLL
-31 TIDAETPSASR
+31 TNEQSPSASR
-42 YRTIKPIGQ
+42 YRTIKPIAQ

-57 FLAVDETKPLIFS
+57 FLAVDETKPPIFS
-70 QCVIKQFLQ
+70 QCVIKQSLP
-79 QNTAAEKAAQ
+79 QNTAAEKSAQ

-116 DGRQYL
+116 EDRQYL

-133 RELEQKGA
+133 QELQQKGA

-157 LHFVHKSKVIHRDIK
+157 IHFVHKSKVIHRDIK
-172 PENIIRRRLSPA
+172 PANIIRRRLSPA

-252 CIHLLTEIPP
+252 CIHLLTHIPP

-272 WAWRNYLKTAVSDD
+272 WAWRNYLKSAVSDD

-297 ATNRRYS
+297 ATNRRYN
-304 SASAVIRH
+304 SASAVIRQ
-312 LNPKPVYLDAQP
+312 LNPKPVYLEGAP

-335 VVTPAPGV
+335 VLTPAPGV
-343 SLFTRQQQAEIQQA
+343 SLFTRQEQAEIQEA
-357 LQEDLAPYN
+357 LQSAIAPYN
-366 VTIQVSQAKQQLNIV
+366 VIIQVNQAKHKLNIV
-381 INRTEDNPVYYPHLS
+381 INRTPDNPVYYPHLA
-396 QIIATRLTDLELNKV
+396 QIITTRLTDLQLNKV
-411 TAVKLLGRVNN
+411 AAVKLFGRVNN
-422 SRRPEWK
+422 SRVPEWK
-429 QILQIDPK
+429 EVLQIDPK
-437 IKLRNKLV
+437 IQLRNKLV
-445 RLQHNQLLKKA
+445 RLQHSELVKKIA
-456 ASVTTQ
+456 PVATQ
-462 EFWLPKLKTQ
+462 QFWLPKLRTK
-472 DFWIDAL
+472 DFWIDSL

-494 FNSWF
+494 FNAVF
-499 ALIVS
+499 ALIIS
-504 SGFMAVK
+504 AAFMAVK

-522 KNLFASLVVLFLMTG
+522 NNLFATLVVLFLMAG
-537 GMGNSRILNTG
+537 NMGNSRILNTG
-548 IFGILLGCLVV
+548 VFGFLLACLVV
-559 ALPLFFVK
+559 ASPLFYVK